1 MTAKIVSN
9 NLKNQ
14 SFVIQ
19 EKIKERKL
27 RMIKKRQL
35 RGPEISQKSD
45 DDFDYVDVDQMNATS
60 QSILQ
65 SDSNF
70 EKLDK
75 NYAKDATNGNFGGS
89 LVANAPKLLKFQSS
103 DRRDKEKHQINSER
117 GSLLQNQPHHTMN
130 SPDISKISN
139 PNQSTYMTNNL
150 NTSNPLVTPT
160 KAVLAKNAIDQ
171 SKVSS
176 GNSGTNI
183 L

>member
-60 QSILQ
+60 
-65 SDSNF
+65 
-70 EKLDK
+70 
-75 NYAKDATNGNFGGS
+75 
-89 LVANAPKLLKFQSS
+89 
-103 DRRDKEKHQINSER
+103 
-117 GSLLQNQPHHTMN
+117 
-130 SPDISKISN
+130 
-139 PNQSTYMTNNL
+139 
-150 NTSNPLVTPT
+150 
-160 KAVLAKNAIDQ
+160 
-171 SKVSS
+171 
-176 GNSGTNI
+176 
-183 L
+183 